1 MVDDDPV
8 NHPHHYTSSAFE
20 TIDVIEDTLSP
31 TEFRGYCKGSV
42 MKYVMR
48 AEKKGK
54 PTQDL
59 QKAAWFLDR
68 LIMYDRK
75 RNN

>member
-1 MVDDDPV
+1 
-8 NHPHHYTSSAFE
+8 
-20 TIDVIEDTLSP
+20 
-31 TEFRGYCKGSV
+31 

-68 LIMYDRK
+68 LIIYDRK